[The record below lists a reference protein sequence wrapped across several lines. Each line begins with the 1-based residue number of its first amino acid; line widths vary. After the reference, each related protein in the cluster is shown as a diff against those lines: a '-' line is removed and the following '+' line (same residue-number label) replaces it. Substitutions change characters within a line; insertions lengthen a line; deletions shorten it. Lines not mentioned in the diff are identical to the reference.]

1 MLDTQGQGQNRE
13 REKRGI
19 FLSRGNAFLVLSKLK
34 LDDESKMTNEKAR
47 MKLLSNH
54 KSEYRP
60 VTRRVSSSS

>member
-19 FLSRGNAFLVLSKLK
+19 FLSRGNAFLFLSKLK
-34 LDDESKMTNEKAR
+34 LDDASQMTNEKATVN
-47 MKLLSNH
+47 LLSNH
-54 KSEYRP
+54 DSEKRP